1 MVIYKFEITF
11 LPLSCL
17 SLKCAK
23 FTGSCC
29 HTTNATSTGQ
39 QKAKFVFRFSKKNC
53 MDESK
58 EYPTFNINV
67 RIWISSTKET
77 SNACRIHLLLSIKV
91 IWLKKKRNSMW
102 RFLPKYR
109 LNSSKSDFI
118 REKILNFSNVNFR
131 ILPFFLFFYF
141 LKRGG
146 DQQR

>member
-91 IWLKKKRNSMW
+91 IWLKKKKEILCEDSCPSTVWTLQRVILSEKKSW
-102 RFLPKYR
+102 IFQTWTLGFYR
-109 LNSSKSDFI
+109 
-118 REKILNFSNVNFR
+118 
-131 ILPFFLFFYF
+131 FFYF
-141 LKRGG
+141 FIF
-146 DQQR
+146 